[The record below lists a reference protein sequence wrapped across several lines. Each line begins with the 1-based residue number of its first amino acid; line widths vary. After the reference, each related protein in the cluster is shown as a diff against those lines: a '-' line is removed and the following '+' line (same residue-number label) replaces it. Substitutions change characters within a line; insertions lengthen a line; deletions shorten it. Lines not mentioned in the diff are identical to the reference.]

1 MTRRVV
7 LGLVMLAACGGGRSE
22 RAPAVSPTPVSA
34 SSATIDKLWRQV
46 ESAVRHGKWSDA
58 AKLIDRVLLEF
69 SPGDPRI
76 ARAHYYLAE
85 AYYAQGRHLE
95 AAREFRKASDETP
108 NDPIAPEALLR
119 LGDVYSDLWRRP
131 ELDPTYGQTA
141 LATYQELLNRYPG
154 TRAADRAQLRITE
167 LNERFAYKAY
177 KSAVFYF
184 RLKAYDSAILY
195 LKDLVATYPKASVVP
210 DALVKLV
217 QAYKTLGYREDVQET
232 CGYIRRF
239 HPRAPGAREVC
250 PAEPAGA

>member
-95 AAREFRKASDETP
+95 AAREFRKASDE
-108 NDPIAPEALLR
+108 
-119 LGDVYSDLWRRP
+119 
-131 ELDPTYGQTA
+131 
-141 LATYQELLNRYPG
+141 
-154 TRAADRAQLRITE
+154 
-167 LNERFAYKAY
+167 
-177 KSAVFYF
+177 
-184 RLKAYDSAILY
+184 
-195 LKDLVATYPKASVVP
+195 
-210 DALVKLV
+210 
-217 QAYKTLGYREDVQET
+217 
-232 CGYIRRF
+232 
-239 HPRAPGAREVC
+239 
-250 PAEPAGA
+250 